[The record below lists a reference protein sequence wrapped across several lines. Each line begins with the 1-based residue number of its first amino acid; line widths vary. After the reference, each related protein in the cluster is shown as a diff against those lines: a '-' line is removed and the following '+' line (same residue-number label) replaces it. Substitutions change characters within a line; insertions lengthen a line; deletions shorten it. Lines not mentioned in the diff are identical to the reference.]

1 MERNHEDRK
10 PGRNTRRVLAEKVVM
25 EVAAVMTGFRAVDAK
40 AFVALAHPRG
50 LSLHAHLFLGVFTD
64 YNSRNEIK
72 KKIPQLHSITIY
84 LEKLIF
90 IMVVV
95 QFPFLGCH
103 R

>member
-1 MERNHEDRK
+1 MKLERNHEDRK

-50 LSLHAHLFLGVFTD
+50 LSLHAHLFLDVFTD

-72 KKIPQLHSITIY
+72 KKIPQFSFNYHLLGKINIY
-84 LEKLIF
+84 HGGGAVHF
-90 IMVVV
+90 S
-95 QFPFLGCH
+95 
-103 R
+103 